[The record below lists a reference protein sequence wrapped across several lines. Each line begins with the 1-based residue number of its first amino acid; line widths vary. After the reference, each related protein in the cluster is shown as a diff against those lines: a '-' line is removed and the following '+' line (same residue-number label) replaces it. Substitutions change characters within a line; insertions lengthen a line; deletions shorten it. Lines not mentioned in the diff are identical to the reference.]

1 MDNIK
6 TTRVSII
13 GAGAL
18 GGAVAKGLTKAGCSS
33 VVATDAHPERLEEL
47 GIKGV
52 RISSDNAE
60 AIAESEVVMFALKPH
75 ITLGVVKEHASLLR
89 GKLCISLA
97 AAVTLDMLKQAAPDA
112 RWMRGMSNLCAELNC
127 AFTGIVKSDTAT
139 DADLVWMIDTFGLLG
154 EVEVIEEK
162 SIDAITALAASAPA
176 FFVTLMEALAMGGIY
191 TGLPK
196 DLAYRGAMSAM
207 LGAARLSMAS
217 GKHPATLRDDVCTPA
232 GVTIEGIYEI
242 ERAGARATLMKA
254 IILTADKVKVLTE
267 KITESQKQ

>member
-1 MDNIK
+1 MGDVKN
-6 TTRVSII
+6 TRVSII

-18 GGAVAKGLTKAGCSS
+18 GGALAKGLCKAGFK
-33 VVATDAHPERLEEL
+33 VIAADAHPERLEQSKFEGIEL
-47 GIKGV
+47 V
-52 RISSDNAE
+52 TDNAK
-60 AIAESEVVMFALKPH
+60 AISEGEVVLFALKPH
-75 ITLGVVKEHASLLR
+75 IILRVVKEHASLLK

-97 AAVTLDMLKQAAPDA
+97 AAVTIDLLKRAAPEA
-112 RWMRGMSNLCAELNC
+112 RWIRIMTNLCVELNC
-127 AFTGIVKSDTAT
+127 AFTGITKSDTTT
-139 DADLVWMIDTFGLLG
+139 DADLNWIIGTFELLG
-154 EVEVIEEK
+154 EVEIVEEK
-162 SIDAITALAASAPA
+162 SLDAITALAASAPA

-196 DLAYRGAMSAM
+196 DLAYRGAMCAM

-217 GKHPATLRDDVCTPA
+217 GKHPATLRDDVCTPG

-267 KITESQKQ
+267 KIKETQSQ